1 MKKLVLLLLLCLLT
15 GFAYAEE
22 KFQFNGYLKNELAL
36 RTRDKNYL
44 QKNKDIVQLAGQY
57 NIKGD
62 ELVFFAKVKYYY
74 DFAYEKDKL
83 DKAGHYM
90 EHIQRT
96 EWLRDLYLD
105 YNNNPWFLR
114 LGKQQVAW
122 GQADGI
128 NVLDRV
134 NPPDLREYWLPDI
147 VDIRIPLWMLNINY
161 APKLDSNLQL
171 LVIPDFE
178 ESQGAPIGGPFTIRA
193 YTIFDNTMKQ
203 FATSYWDINQHFPG
217 RRLNHSTYGL
227 QWSDR
232 IADTDYTLNFLY
244 GPYPTA
250 RNTTTYIPLVPTPAG
265 SFIVARDYKLWRV
278 YGGSFNKTFTNPG
291 PLQGTTL
298 RGDFA
303 WYNDEPTYYGDPAI
317 GKTYGYSRWDNK
329 FWLIGMDKY
338 IVTKWLLSFQYAQY
352 IMEHKLADDP
362 AQPASR
368 RFAMNGYTYGAQ
380 DPVEN
385 IFAIKISTDFFNQ
398 RLKPELSWSFTDD
411 PQGKVSPKVSYEINN
426 NLLFTLGWNYFYGK
440 ATESNGQYSHQSQ
453 VYTQLKY
460 SF

>member
-15 GFAYAEE
+15 GLAYADE
-22 KFQFNGYLKNELAL
+22 KFQFNGYIKNELGL
-36 RTRDKNYL
+36 RTRDQNYL

-57 NIKGD
+57 NIKDD

-90 EHIQRT
+90 EHIQRA

-105 YNNNPWFLR
+105 YNNGPWFLR

-128 NVLDRV
+128 TILDRV
-134 NPPDLREYWLPDI
+134 NPVDLREFWLPDM

-161 APKLDSNLQL
+161 APKLDSNLQFL
-171 LVIPDFE
+171 IVPDFE
-178 ESQGAPIGGPFTIRA
+178 ESQVAPIGAPFTVRA
-193 YTIFDNTMKQ
+193 YTIFDNTMK
-203 FATSYWDINQHFPG
+203 AIPGSTWDINQHFPG
-217 RRLNHSTYGL
+217 TRLDHSTYGL

-244 GPYPTA
+244 GHYSNA
-250 RNTTTYIPLVPTPAG
+250 RNTTIQTGLHFQVD
-265 SFIVARDYKLWRV
+265 RDYKLWRV

-291 PLQGTTL
+291 PMQGFTL

-303 WYNDEPTYYGDPAI
+303 WYNDEPTYFGDPNI
-317 GKTYGYSRWDNK
+317 GKTYGFARWDNK
-329 FWLIGMDKY
+329 FWLIGVDKY

-352 IMEHKLADDP
+352 IMEHRLAENNSF
-362 AQPASR
+362 ASYQQIP
-368 RFAMNGYTYGAQ
+368 MNAYTYGAQ

-385 IFAIKISTDFFNQ
+385 IFAIKISTDFLNQ
-398 RLKPELSWSFTDD
+398 RIKPELSWSFTDD
-411 PQGKVSPKVSYEINN
+411 AQGKVSPKVNYEISD
-426 NLLFTLGWNYFYGK
+426 NLLFTLGWHYFYGK
-440 ATESNGQYSHQSQ
+440 PSESNGQFNHQSQ